1 MIQKNKIIIT
11 NKNAKKVIKFETE
24 QKKFFYQDF
33 FYIKKGVFLPRFE
46 SEQLLDITISY
57 IKTLF
62 PKKINILEVG
72 CGSGVIAINLALTN
86 PLWKVDG
93 VDISLKALNLSKKN
107 LNLHP
112 LLKVNFKKSDL
123 FQNITKKYH
132 VIIANLPY
140 VENTFP
146 IKPQILKWDPV
157 CALFAGV
164 DGLKL
169 LDKLL
174 QQINKYI
181 YKKYLIALEI
191 GYKQKEGMIKLI

>member
-1 MIQKNKIIIT
+1 MLKKLSNLKLSKKNS
-11 NKNAKKVIKFETE
+11 F
-24 QKKFFYQDF
+24 
-33 FYIKKGVFLPRFE
+33 
-46 SEQLLDITISY
+46 
-57 IKTLF
+57 
-62 PKKINILEVG
+62 INILEVG

-191 GYKQKEGMIKLI
+191 GYKQKEGMIKLIKKHLPKSHFIFKKDYAQKIRFVFIYFL